1 MTITDDCVVKI
12 DYTLKDSEGQVL
24 DSSEGKKPLAYLH
37 GKGNIIPGLEK
48 ELAGLKVGEKTEVV
62 IEPSEGYGERSEDK
76 VTSVPRT
83 QLAQI
88 PDLKEGVQLQ
98 AQTEQGVQILTV
110 KEIKDDTVTLDANH
124 PLAGATLNFDV
135 KVVEVREATSEEL
148 AHGHVHGADG
158 VEH

>member
-12 DYTLKDSEGQVL
+12 DYTLKDNQGQVL
-24 DSSEGKKPLAYLH
+24 DSSAGKKPLAYLH

-48 ELAGLKVGEKTEVV
+48 ELTGMKVGDTTAVV

-76 VTSVPRT
+76 VTSVART

-110 KEIKDDTVTLDANH
+110 KEIKEDTVVLDANH
-124 PLAGATLNFDV
+124 PLAGETLNFDV
-135 KVVEVREATSEEL
+135 EVVEVRKATDEEM
-148 AHGHVHGADG
+148 AHGHVHGPDG